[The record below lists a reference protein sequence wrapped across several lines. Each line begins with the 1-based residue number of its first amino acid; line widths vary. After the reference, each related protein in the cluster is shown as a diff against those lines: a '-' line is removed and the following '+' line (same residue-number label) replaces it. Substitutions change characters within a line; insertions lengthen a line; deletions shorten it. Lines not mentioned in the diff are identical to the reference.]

1 MASASMAGD
10 ADVGPDDAV
19 TILVALLEEKDARL
33 RDTLAR
39 EAELQGVNDELASRL
54 AASQAANERLR
65 TRMEGSLEA
74 YRGTLEAAKASL
86 RSKVRFSSRR
96 QALECGSVFD
106 LGHVN
111 RQLRVIAAAR
121 NFGVDSNVFSR
132 ECAFLLCCRMRRF

>member
-1 MASASMAGD
+1 MAGD

-54 AASQAANERLR
+54 AASQAANERIR

-86 RSKVRFSSRR
+86 RNKVRFSPHISGR
-96 QALECGSVFD
+96 
-106 LGHVN
+106 
-111 RQLRVIAAAR
+111 
-121 NFGVDSNVFSR
+121 SNVGMSSIWALSIVSFGPLLRPETSMRIPMFSHTNVHFS
-132 ECAFLLCCRMRRF
+132 CVSG